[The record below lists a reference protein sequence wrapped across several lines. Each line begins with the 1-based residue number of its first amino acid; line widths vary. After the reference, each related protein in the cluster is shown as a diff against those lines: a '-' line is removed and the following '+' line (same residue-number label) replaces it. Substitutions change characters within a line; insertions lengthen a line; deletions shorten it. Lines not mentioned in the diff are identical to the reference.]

1 MSKIN
6 QSELALKEGE
16 VLAENNH
23 KYVEANGDI
32 IEMKYCPHCKEWHL
46 LTDFHSSSSSSDGLQ
61 SWCKD
66 CLNEYGRQRTAMKK
80 SSVQAAEDSTAS
92 LEQEQDIEETS
103 FDKVIKTSF
112 DKVISLLSDIQL
124 RDEERCKEIVQL
136 KSEVKSLKEK
146 SVDLESLSERE
157 IEIVLKS
164 NKVAPRLL
172 FEAIARQ
179 DDRYTFY
186 AIDKVTGLTSTIRL
200 EKAVA

>member
-80 SSVQAAEDSTAS
+80 SSVQAVEDSNAS
-92 LEQEQDIEETS
+92 LEQEQDIEE
-103 FDKVIKTSF
+103 TSF

-157 IEIVLKS
+157 IEVVLKS